1 MINKENYHFLY
12 RLSKKVTP
20 FLKQKNR
27 FTETLNRNNK
37 SEEANE
43 ILKNIILKNEPFMCA
58 RFGSTESRAI
68 LNFQLKKK
76 QITDFHAS
84 LKHIRGK
91 MNIYWKEHPKFL
103 NNLTELSGFFPKDE
117 NLLEIFV
124 NLYISDIKNLD
135 LLGVWNEYEEFLQ
148 VPEDTKLCKIRE
160 LEPWFYNKPWTAALE
175 GKKVLVIHPFEE
187 TIKNQYQKKEKLYKN
202 ENILPNFELKTIKA
216 VQTIAGEKSEFKDWF
231 EALESMKNQMNNIDY
246 DVAIIGCGAYG
257 FPLASH
263 AKKMGKI
270 GIHLGGVTQLLFG
283 IKGKRWEEWKHYTEL
298 RKNEGESWVYANEI
312 PKDYNKVENGC
323 YW

>member
-117 NLLEIFV
+117 NLLENFV
-124 NLYISDIKNLD
+124 NLYTSDIKNLD
-135 LLGVWNEYEEFLQ
+135 LLGVWNEYEEFLK
-148 VPEDTKLCKIRE
+148 VRE
-160 LEPWFYNKPWTAALE
+160 
-175 GKKVLVIHPFEE
+175 
-187 TIKNQYQKKEKLYKN
+187 
-202 ENILPNFELKTIKA
+202 
-216 VQTIAGEKSEFKDWF
+216 
-231 EALESMKNQMNNIDY
+231 
-246 DVAIIGCGAYG
+246 
-257 FPLASH
+257 
-263 AKKMGKI
+263 
-270 GIHLGGVTQLLFG
+270 
-283 IKGKRWEEWKHYTEL
+283 
-298 RKNEGESWVYANEI
+298 WV
-312 PKDYNKVENGC
+312 
-323 YW
+323 

>member
-12 RLSKKVTP
+12 RLSKKVIP

-103 NNLTELSGFFPKDE
+103 NNLTELSSFFPKDE

-312 PKDYNKVENGC
+312 PKDYKKVENGC

>member
-76 QITDFHAS
+76 KISDFHAS
-84 LKHIRGK
+84 LKHIKGK

-103 NNLTELSGFFPKDE
+103 NNLIELSGFFPKDE
-117 NLLEIFV
+117 NLLENFV
-124 NLYISDIKNLD
+124 NLYTSDIKNLD

-148 VPEDTKLCKIRE
+148 VPMDTKLCKIRE
-160 LEPWFYNKPWTAALE
+160 LEPWFYNEPWTAALE

-187 TIKNQYQKKEKLYKN
+187 TIKKQYQKKEKLYEN

-231 EALESMKNQMNNIDY
+231 EALESMKNQMEEIDFNI
-246 DVAIIGCGAYG
+246 AIIGCGAYG

-263 AKKMGKI
+263 AKKLGKV

-312 PKDYNKVENGC
+312 PKDYKKIENGC

>member
-246 DVAIIGCGAYG
+246 DIAIIGCGAYG

-312 PKDYNKVENGC
+312 PKDYKKVENGC

>member
-160 LEPWFYNKPWTAALE
+160 LEPWFYNKPWTTALE

-312 PKDYNKVENGC
+312 PKDYKKVENGC

>member
-1 MINKENYHFLY
+1 
-12 RLSKKVTP
+12 
-20 FLKQKNR
+20 
-27 FTETLNRNNK
+27 
-37 SEEANE
+37 
-43 ILKNIILKNEPFMCA
+43 
-58 RFGSTESRAI
+58 
-68 LNFQLKKK
+68 
-76 QITDFHAS
+76 
-84 LKHIRGK
+84 

-103 NNLTELSGFFPKDE
+103 NNLIELSGFFPKDE
-117 NLLEIFV
+117 NLLENFV
-124 NLYISDIKNLD
+124 NLYTSDIKNLD

-148 VPEDTKLCKIRE
+148 VPMDTKLCKIRE
-160 LEPWFYNKPWTAALE
+160 LEPWFYNEPWTAALE

-187 TIKNQYQKKEKLYKN
+187 TIKKQYQKKEKLYEN

-231 EALESMKNQMNNIDY
+231 EALESMKNQMEEIDFNI
-246 DVAIIGCGAYG
+246 AIIGCGAYG

-263 AKKMGKI
+263 AKKLGKV

-312 PKDYNKVENGC
+312 PKDYKKIENGC

>member
-43 ILKNIILKNEPFMCA
+43 ILKNIILKKEPFMCA

-148 VPEDTKLCKIRE
+148 VPEDTKLCKIR
-160 LEPWFYNKPWTAALE
+160 
-175 GKKVLVIHPFEE
+175 
-187 TIKNQYQKKEKLYKN
+187 
-202 ENILPNFELKTIKA
+202 
-216 VQTIAGEKSEFKDWF
+216 
-231 EALESMKNQMNNIDY
+231 
-246 DVAIIGCGAYG
+246 
-257 FPLASH
+257 
-263 AKKMGKI
+263 
-270 GIHLGGVTQLLFG
+270 
-283 IKGKRWEEWKHYTEL
+283 
-298 RKNEGESWVYANEI
+298 
-312 PKDYNKVENGC
+312 
-323 YW
+323 

>member
-43 ILKNIILKNEPFMCA
+43 ILKKIIIKNEPFMCA

-84 LKHIRGK
+84 LKHIKGK

-117 NLLEIFV
+117 NLLENFV
-124 NLYISDIKNLD
+124 NLYTSDIKNLD
-135 LLGVWNEYEEFLQ
+135 LLGIWNEYEEFLQ

-160 LEPWFYNKPWTAALE
+160 LEPWFYNEPWTAALE

-187 TIKNQYQKKEKLYKN
+187 TIKDQYQKKEKLYEN

-231 EALESMKNQMNNIDY
+231 EALESMKNQMEEIDFNI
-246 DVAIIGCGAYG
+246 AIIGCGAYG

-263 AKKMGKI
+263 AKKLGKV

-298 RKNEGESWVYANEI
+298 RKNEGESWVYAHEI
-312 PKDYNKVENGC
+312 PKNYKKIENGC

>member
-270 GIHLGGVTQLLFG
+270 GIHLGVVTQLLFG

-312 PKDYNKVENGC
+312 PKDYKKVENGC

>member
-76 QITDFHAS
+76 KISDFHAS

-103 NNLTELSGFFPKDE
+103 NNLIELSGFFPKDE
-117 NLLEIFV
+117 NLLENFV
-124 NLYISDIKNLD
+124 NLYTSDIKNLD
-135 LLGVWNEYEEFLQ
+135 LLGIWNEYEEFLQ

-160 LEPWFYNKPWTAALE
+160 LEPWFYNEPWTAALE

-187 TIKNQYQKKEKLYKN
+187 TIKKQYQKKEKLYEN

-312 PKDYNKVENGC
+312 PKDYKKVENGC

>member
-84 LKHIRGK
+84 LKHIKGK

-103 NNLTELSGFFPKDE
+103 NNLIELSGFFPKDE
-117 NLLEIFV
+117 NLLENFV
-124 NLYISDIKNLD
+124 NLYTSDIKNLD

-160 LEPWFYNKPWTAALE
+160 LEPWFYNEPWTAALE

-187 TIKNQYQKKEKLYKN
+187 TIKKQYQKKEKLYEN

-312 PKDYNKVENGC
+312 PKDYKKIENGC

>member
-312 PKDYNKVENGC
+312 PKDYKKVENGC

>member
-27 FTETLNRNNK
+27 LTETLNRNNK

-312 PKDYNKVENGC
+312 PKDYKKVENGC

>member
-1 MINKENYHFLY
+1 MRLY
-12 RLSKKVTP
+12 TNLQDYP

-43 ILKNIILKNEPFMCA
+43 ILKNIILKKEPFMCA

-312 PKDYNKVENGC
+312 PKDYKKVENGC

>member
-160 LEPWFYNKPWTAALE
+160 LEPWFYNKPSTAALE

-312 PKDYNKVENGC
+312 PKDYKKVENGC

>member
-1 MINKENYHFLY
+1 MRLY
-12 RLSKKVTP
+12 TNLQDYP

-175 GKKVLVIHPFEE
+175 GKKVLVIHP
-187 TIKNQYQKKEKLYKN
+187 LDR
-202 ENILPNFELKTIKA
+202 
-216 VQTIAGEKSEFKDWF
+216 KS
-231 EALESMKNQMNNIDY
+231 
-246 DVAIIGCGAYG
+246 V
-257 FPLASH
+257 
-263 AKKMGKI
+263 
-270 GIHLGGVTQLLFG
+270 V
-283 IKGKRWEEWKHYTEL
+283 
-298 RKNEGESWVYANEI
+298 
-312 PKDYNKVENGC
+312 
-323 YW
+323 

>member
-1 MINKENYHFLY
+1 MQYREYNDYELLNYISEN
-12 RLSKKVTP
+12 
-20 FLKQKNR
+20 N
-27 FTETLNRNNK
+27 
-37 SEEANE
+37 EEANE

-312 PKDYNKVENGC
+312 PKDYKKIENGC

>member
-231 EALESMKNQMNNIDY
+231 EALESMKSQMNNIDF

-257 FPLASH
+257 FPLAAH
-263 AKKMGKI
+263 AKKLGKI

-283 IKGKRWEEWKHYTEL
+283 IKGSRWENWTHYTEL
-298 RKNEGESWVYANEI
+298 RKNNGKDWVYANEI
-312 PKDYNKVENGC
+312 PKDYKKVEHGC

>member
-76 QITDFHAS
+76 KISDFHAS
-84 LKHIRGK
+84 LKHIKGK

-103 NNLTELSGFFPKDE
+103 NNLIELSGFFPKDE
-117 NLLEIFV
+117 NLLENFV
-124 NLYISDIKNLD
+124 NLYTSDIKNLD

-148 VPEDTKLCKIRE
+148 VPMDTKLCKIRE
-160 LEPWFYNKPWTAALE
+160 LEPWFYNEPWTAALE

-187 TIKNQYQKKEKLYKN
+187 TIKKQYQKKEKLYEN

-231 EALESMKNQMNNIDY
+231 EALESMKNQMEEIDFNI
-246 DVAIIGCGAYG
+246 AIIGCGAYG

-263 AKKMGKI
+263 AKKLGKI

-283 IKGKRWEEWKHYTEL
+283 IKGSRWENWTHYTEL
-298 RKNEGESWVYANEI
+298 RKNNGKDWVYANEI
-312 PKDYNKVENGC
+312 PKDYKKVEHGC

>member
-76 QITDFHAS
+76 QITDFNAS

-312 PKDYNKVENGC
+312 PKDYKKVENGC

>member
-76 QITDFHAS
+76 QITDFRAS

-312 PKDYNKVENGC
+312 PKDYKKVENGC

>member
-84 LKHIRGK
+84 LKHIIGK

-175 GKKVLVIHPFEE
+175 GKKVLVHHPFEE

-312 PKDYNKVENGC
+312 PKDYKKVENGC

>member
-216 VQTIAGEKSEFKDWF
+216 VQTIVGEKSEFKDWF

-312 PKDYNKVENGC
+312 PKDYKKIENGC

>member
-283 IKGKRWEEWKHYTEL
+283 IKGKRWEEWKHYTTL
-298 RKNEGESWVYANEI
+298 RKNEGDSWVYANEI
-312 PKDYNKVENGC
+312 PKDYKKVENGC

>member
-1 MINKENYHFLY
+1 
-12 RLSKKVTP
+12 
-20 FLKQKNR
+20 
-27 FTETLNRNNK
+27 
-37 SEEANE
+37 
-43 ILKNIILKNEPFMCA
+43 MCA

-76 QITDFHAS
+76 QITDFNAS

-312 PKDYNKVENGC
+312 PKDYKKVENGC

>member
-283 IKGKRWEEWKHYTEL
+283 IKGKRWEEWKH
-298 RKNEGESWVYANEI
+298 
-312 PKDYNKVENGC
+312 
-323 YW
+323 

>member
-103 NNLTELSGFFPKDE
+103 TNLTELSGFFPKDE
-117 NLLEIFV
+117 NLLENFV
-124 NLYISDIKNLD
+124 NLYTSDIKNLD
-135 LLGVWNEYEEFLQ
+135 LLGIWNEYEEFLK

-160 LEPWFYNKPWTAALE
+160 LEPWFYNEPWTAALE

-187 TIKNQYQKKEKLYKN
+187 TIK
-202 ENILPNFELKTIKA
+202 KTISK
-216 VQTIAGEKSEFKDWF
+216 E
-231 EALESMKNQMNNIDY
+231 
-246 DVAIIGCGAYG
+246 
-257 FPLASH
+257 
-263 AKKMGKI
+263 
-270 GIHLGGVTQLLFG
+270 
-283 IKGKRWEEWKHYTEL
+283 
-298 RKNEGESWVYANEI
+298 RKTL
-312 PKDYNKVENGC
+312 
-323 YW
+323 

>member
-43 ILKNIILKNEPFMCA
+43 ILKNIILKKEPFMCA

-312 PKDYNKVENGC
+312 PKDYKKVENGC

>member
-43 ILKNIILKNEPFMCA
+43 ILKNIILKKEPFMCA

-76 QITDFHAS
+76 QITDFNAS

-312 PKDYNKVENGC
+312 PKDYKKVENGC

>member
-37 SEEANE
+37 SEEAKKK
-43 ILKNIILKNEPFMCA
+43 IKTIILKNEPFMCA

-187 TIKNQYQKKEKLYKN
+187 TIKNQYQNKEKLYKN

-263 AKKMGKI
+263 AKKMGKR

-312 PKDYNKVENGC
+312 PKDYKKVENGC